1 MKKKKPMNL
10 ERFLNL
16 YEDFINLSTWTKQ
29 KHKKFKEVNQFLEK
43 HLAASIRVNPN
54 SKYNHCSGN
63 HTFTILKVP
72 EDKLGKLCQFRNKWV
87 LIRCDSEGSGWSQY
101 WNEIYLLDKPFDL
114 NLIEN
119 IKSRFG
125 DYFIIQRTN

>member
-1 MKKKKPMNL
+1 MKKKKPMKL
-10 ERFLNL
+10 EIFLNL

-63 HTFTILKVP
+63 HTFTIIKVP
-72 EDKLGKLCQFRNKWV
+72 KDKLGKLYQFRNNWV
-87 LIRCDSEGSGWSQY
+87 LIRCDSYKVDGWSQY

-125 DYFIIQRTN
+125 DYFII